1 MSARRIRQRE
11 DGKYESVPDVA
22 GAGPLTPDDIGE
34 LEHIEM
40 ALPAGPWAVALEPH
54 IAVDRNGDPVF
65 RMETSRSRKDCPE
78 LVCLRNL
85 LPRILA
91 TLQEDRA

>member
-11 DGKYESVPDVA
+11 DGKFEPVPDISK
-22 GAGPLTPDDIGE
+22 AGPLTPDDIGE

-40 ALPAGPWAVALEPH
+40 ALPAGPWRVALEPH
-54 IAVDRNGDPVF
+54 IAVDRNDEPVF

-78 LVCLRNL
+78 LVCLRNM

-91 TLQEDRA
+91 TLREDS